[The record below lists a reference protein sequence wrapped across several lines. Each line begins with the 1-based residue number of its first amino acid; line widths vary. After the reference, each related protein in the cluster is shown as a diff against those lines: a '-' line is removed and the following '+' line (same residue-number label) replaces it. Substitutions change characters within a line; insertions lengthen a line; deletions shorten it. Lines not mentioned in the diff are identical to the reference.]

1 MLAARPHLSPRR
13 CYRKRLRLRRTAS
26 GRSLPYN
33 LRFPGQYYDAETGL
47 SQNWNRDYDP
57 IVGRYV
63 ESDPIGLNGGSLST
77 YAYALESPLGFFDP
91 NGLAFCWFSYSS
103 GRLLCM
109 PDDPPADNPIT
120 VNIPAA
126 SGNNGAGMQCK
137 NNGKCAPLANRGPI
151 PPGLWGFGGPGSSG
165 KPNGRR
171 LTAMPGTNTYG
182 RTQFASH
189 SCLNAFGPSL
199 GPIKFCSEGC
209 VTSSAADIQALN
221 QLIDAE
227 PGSVLLVTE

>member
-1 MLAARPHLSPRR
+1 MSAARALPSPRTR
-13 CYRKRLRLRRTAS
+13 WRNRRHLRRSAT

-33 LRFPGQYYDAETGL
+33 LRFPGQYYDTETGL
-47 SQNWNRDYDP
+47 NQNWNRDYDP
-57 IVGRYV
+57 IVDRYV
-63 ESDPIGLNGGSLST
+63 ESDLIGLKGGSLST
-77 YAYALESPLGFFDP
+77 YAYALASPLDHFDP

-103 GRLLCM
+103 GHLLCM
-109 PDDPPADNPIT
+109 PDDPPPGNPIT
-120 VNIPAA
+120 VDIPAA

-165 KPNGRR
+165 KPNGRS
-171 LTAMPGTNTYG
+171 LTAIDGTNTYG
-182 RTQFASH
+182 RKYIASH
-189 SCLNAFGPSL
+189 SCKNAFGPSL
-199 GPIKFCSEGC
+199 VPPFCSEGC
-209 VTSSAADIQALN
+209 VTSSAAAIQALN